1 MSVNCLSD
9 LDNIYC
15 FALLYFF
22 HFLLPFLHLLIFLCN
37 SAIFLFLNL
46 FTLLALR
53 PVTII
58 ALPFSQYELIVCI
71 SPTSIP
77 AMFLLLFMLIP
88 AMFLLLFM
96 LSINPSS
103 YANDNFNP
111 LSYINSISFI
121 LPIGNSLTYTT
132 ICCCLFPFHIPIL
145 NSILPLSYILK
156 PSLAHLVL

>member
-9 LDNIYC
+9 LDNIYS

-53 PVTII
+53 PVIII

-71 SPTSIP
+71 SPAS
-77 AMFLLLFMLIP
+77 IP

-103 YANDNFNP
+103 YA
-111 LSYINSISFI
+111 SQ
-121 LPIGNSLTYTT
+121 LPPTEVGGLQLT
-132 ICCCLFPFHIPIL
+132 
-145 NSILPLSYILK
+145 
-156 PSLAHLVL
+156 